1 MWQIQQLEQFRAV
14 YEQGSLSDAA
24 RILGITQPAVS
35 RGLQK
40 LEQNLDTVLF
50 QRHTRRLEPTE
61 FAHAL
66 YGQTREVLHKTAG
79 LDHLLE
85 RFRAG
90 REGMVRI
97 GGGPFVPDL
106 LSSHL
111 SSCIERGDLRI
122 RLDLQTD
129 HIKAL
134 CEGLYSYRYDF
145 LIYDRRH
152 EPTFPDDDDLVDH
165 PLFELPLKII
175 APTSWLNGPDDPA
188 LLDEAAARRF
198 VGDRPWAMPRVAP
211 HYAKLTAPWFR
222 DMLAAR
228 HGVEFVMPT
237 IGTCLALCRNGRALT
252 VAPLA
257 LVETDVA
264 NGLLAV
270 LPLDMGGMVHAHA
283 YRLRSHPLSEAA
295 KRVWQML
302 AG

>member
-1 MWQIQQLEQFRAV
+1 MWQIQQLEQFRAI

-24 RILGITQPAVS
+24 RILGLSQPAIS

-40 LEQNLDTVLF
+40 LEQNLDIMLF
-50 QRHTRRLEPTE
+50 QRHTRRLQPTE

-66 YGQTREVLHKTAG
+66 YQQTREVLHKTAG

-111 SSCIERGDLRI
+111 SSCIERDDLRI
-122 RLDLQTD
+122 RLDLHTD
-129 HIKAL
+129 HIEAL
-134 CEGLYSYRYDF
+134 CEGLYAYRYDF

-152 EPTFPDDDDLVDH
+152 EPVFPDDDDLVDQ

-175 APTSWLNGPDDPA
+175 APTSWLEGPDDPA
-188 LLDEAAARRF
+188 LLDEDAARRF
-198 VGDRPWAMPRVAP
+198 ASQHPWAMPRVAP

-222 DMLAAR
+222 DMLLAR
-228 HGVEFVMPT
+228 RGVEFVMPT
-237 IGTCLALCRNGRALT
+237 IGTCLALCRAGRALT
-252 VAPLA
+252 VAPQA
-257 LVETDVA
+257 LVEHDVA
-264 NGLLAV
+264 NGQLAV

-295 KRVWQML
+295 MRVWQML
-302 AG
+302 TG